1 MKISWSLKKIYFIT
15 VETNFYLVY
24 KKSINDIFPAMHE
37 KKNELNQVFRY
48 GCFYIWMAKPTD
60 YVKVASY
67 QSDPNQPEFAD
78 TNGQS
83 KSILVGNLARSTSL

>member
-1 MKISWSLKKIYFIT
+1 
-15 VETNFYLVY
+15 
-24 KKSINDIFPAMHE
+24 
-37 KKNELNQVFRY
+37 
-48 GCFYIWMAKPTD
+48 MAKPTD